1 MEAPW
6 VGSAKGSYD
15 EEIANEWEQD
25 EDTLH
30 PRNQDK

>member
-15 EEIANEWEQD
+15 EETTTEWEQD

-30 PRNQDK
+30 PRNKDK